1 MQSRLL
7 HLHPQTRQKL
17 LRLKQAAECDGAY
30 REARRFHAVLLNA
43 DGYTSGQIA
52 ALLDAPRSRVSVW
65 LASYEGDGWEGLLE
79 GSHTGRPAALDVL
92 DQHLLAD
99 ILDSGPV
106 AYGFLSGVWTAPMVV
121 RVIEEEFS
129 VCYHPGYVCRL
140 LHRLGF
146 SLQRPQRVLARADPV
161 EQARWRRH
169 IYPGIKGC
177 RTPDGVLVFEDEASF
192 RQDGTVHQTWA
203 RRGCRPR
210 VPTTGQRKSVKVFG
224 CVEVYSAR
232 FLFHYEPVFNAE
244 TYLHFLEQV
253 AHVYYPRPVH
263 YIHDRASYHRD
274 AQVAAWFREQRR
286 WWHTHILPKC
296 SPEDNAA
303 EPIWKHVRLHG
314 THNRYFA
321 PVQELWDSLDR
332 LFRSIQRTPN
342 QIRGHLVPFL

>member
-17 LRLKQAAECDGAY
+17 LRHKQAAECDGAY

-65 LASYEGDGWEGLLE
+65 LASYERDGWEGLLE

-106 AYGFLSGVWTAPMVV
+106 AYGFLSGVWTAPMVM

-192 RQDGTVHQTWA
+192 RQDGTVHQTPG
-203 RRGCRPR
+203 RGGAVDHAC
-210 VPTTGQRKSVKVFG
+210 
-224 CVEVYSAR
+224 
-232 FLFHYEPVFNAE
+232 
-244 TYLHFLEQV
+244 
-253 AHVYYPRPVH
+253 
-263 YIHDRASYHRD
+263 
-274 AQVAAWFREQRR
+274 
-286 WWHTHILPKC
+286 
-296 SPEDNAA
+296 
-303 EPIWKHVRLHG
+303 
-314 THNRYFA
+314 
-321 PVQELWDSLDR
+321 
-332 LFRSIQRTPN
+332 
-342 QIRGHLVPFL
+342 